1 MKSHIRRA
9 GVAALTLV
17 VCLAF
22 SPVAAARPVDGPTLR
37 EKIVKIVKKLRMFA
51 GVKTFEDFPTPPKP

>member
-22 SPVAAARPVDGPTLR
+22 SPVATAKPIDGPTLR
-37 EKIVKIVKKLRMFA
+37 EKIIQIVKKLRTFA
-51 GVKTFEDFPTPPKP
+51 GTKTFEDFPAPPKP